1 MARLA
6 SWRIPSAEGRS
17 DENVS
22 APGRVVGG
30 YPQEDH
36 THGGPQGGPQEED
49 HKEDHKEV
57 RRTLE
62 EDHKEDSEDSC
73 VKKEDSQAQKGTP
86 EGFPRGMTPAQKKED
101 S

>member
-1 MARLA
+1 M
-6 SWRIPSAEGRS
+6 EGRS
-17 DENVS
+17 EGFC
-22 APGRVVGG
+22 AHAKTFQHPGVWLEGTLTRRT
-30 YPQEDH
+30 
-36 THGGPQGGPQEED
+36 THEED